1 MPAQQLEGDVATHR
15 ESTHDG
21 LPHAEGV
28 EHGHQVVG
36 IPGQGVPVGPGWG
49 PGAPHSAQVW
59 RDAPNTRQRSELVS
73 PHRPIE
79 RKAVHEEHRHASAA
93 DVHGELHVASR
104 HPDGLMAPPTGVRGP
119 RNRAISSGIGVAR
132 PRRSMHTK
140 TMSASATVASSE
152 TRRTTWRSVM
162 LVVPR
167 PATVVSTRSRSRA
180 NAGAR
185 YSIVALRTA
194 GHTPLRSNKSIPGP
208 RASASQRA
216 RSSSVSSAAWFKWPY
231 VSHSYG

>member
-1 MPAQQLEGDVATHR
+1 MPAQQLEDDVATHR
-15 ESTHDG
+15 ESARDD

-36 IPGQGVPVGPGWG
+36 IPRQGVPIGPGWR
-49 PGAPHSAQVW
+49 PRAPHSAQVR
-59 RDAPNTRQRSELVS
+59 RDAANTRQRSELVS
-73 PHRPIE
+73 PHGAIE
-79 RKAVHEEHRHASAA
+79 RKAVHEEHRHAFAA
-93 DVHGELHVASR
+93 DVHGELDVASR
-104 HPDGLMAPPTGVRGP
+104 HPDGLMAPADRGP

-216 RSSSVSSAAWFKWPY
+216 RSSSVSSAAWFK
-231 VSHSYG
+231 

>member
-36 IPGQGVPVGPGWG
+36 IPRQGVPVSPGWN
-49 PGAPHSAQVW
+49 PRAPHSTQVR

-79 RKAVHEEHRHASAA
+79 RKAVHEEHRHAFAA
-93 DVHGELHVASR
+93 DVHGELDVANR
-104 HPDGLMAPPTGVRGP
+104 HPDGLMAPADRCPGSEKSGDLL
-119 RNRAISSGIGVAR
+119 RNRCGSAQA
-132 PRRSMHTK
+132 MHTK

-194 GHTPLRSNKSIPGP
+194 GHTPFRSNKSIPGP

-231 VSHSYG
+231 ASHSYG